1 MNSISSKKLMPKL
14 KHKRP
19 ECIGC
24 YLCAETASSYF
35 YMDDEGLAQ
44 IHDFKQE
51 GVFQVTEAFEMD
63 RPELEEAVRAC
74 PVNIISLN

>member
-1 MNSISSKKLMPKL
+1 MPKL

-24 YLCAETASSYF
+24 CLCAETAPSYF

-51 GVFQVTEAFEMD
+51 GVFQVCEAFEMD
-63 RPELEEAVRAC
+63 RDELEEAARGC
-74 PVNIISLN
+74 PVNIIHLEQ